1 VCDYCGCRSEPEIA
15 ALSADHEH
23 MLSLTARLRR
33 AHAAGEPLSELAGGL
48 ADLLGPHARR
58 EEVGV
63 FAALLEE
70 GIDSTYVE
78 RFEQEHENLEALTT
92 RDISPGQALQL
103 VELLEGHIFREET
116 DLFPAAHQLLG
127 SDAWTMIAASHDDRD
142 VTAGDAHHHDHDH
155 DGPADDTVPRVGPAA
170 G

>member
-1 VCDYCGCRSEPEIA
+1 
-15 ALSADHEH
+15 
-23 MLSLTARLRR
+23 MLTLTARLRR
-33 AHAAGEPLSELAGGL
+33 AHAAGEPLAELAGDL
-48 ADLLGPHARR
+48 ADLLGPHAHR

-78 RFEQEHENLEALTT
+78 RFEHEHEHLEALTT
-92 RDISPGQALQL
+92 RDISPGQALHL
-103 VELLEGHIFREET
+103 VDLLEGHIFREET

-127 SDAWTMIAASHDDRD
+127 SDAWTMIAASHDDCV
-142 VTAGDAHHHDHDH
+142 VTPGDDHDR
-155 DGPADDTVPRVGPAA
+155 DGPADDTVPRVGRAA